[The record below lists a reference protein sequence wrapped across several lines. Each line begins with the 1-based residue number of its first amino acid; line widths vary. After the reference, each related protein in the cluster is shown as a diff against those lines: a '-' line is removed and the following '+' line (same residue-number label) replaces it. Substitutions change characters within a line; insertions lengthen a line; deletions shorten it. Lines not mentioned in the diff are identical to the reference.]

1 MSNELRCEE
10 CGHVRLNAEQARTC
24 CTMQGTPCPTCIMLT
39 STLKPGD
46 EVSNALRPQQR
57 GHIDRMDGSDAAY
70 VHWNDGSE
78 QLCLLTDLEFTYDI
92 TADPRD

>member
-10 CGHVRLNAEQARTC
+10 CGHLRYNADQARTC
-24 CTMQGTPCPTCIMLT
+24 CTSQGTPCPSCSSS

-46 EVSNALRPQQR
+46 EVLTFLGQR
-57 GHIDRMDGSDAAY
+57 RRGIIDRMDGDDAAY

-78 QLCLLTDLEFTYDI
+78 QLCLLTDLEFTY

>member
-10 CGHVRLNAEQARTC
+10 CGHLRLNADQARTC
-24 CTMQGTPCPTCIMLT
+24 CTMQGTPCPSCIT
-39 STLKPGD
+39 SSTLKPGD
-46 EVSNALRPQQR
+46 EVLNTLRPQQR
-57 GHIDRMDGSDAAY
+57 GRIDRLDGDDAAY

-78 QLCLLTDLEFTYDI
+78 QLCLLTDLEFTY